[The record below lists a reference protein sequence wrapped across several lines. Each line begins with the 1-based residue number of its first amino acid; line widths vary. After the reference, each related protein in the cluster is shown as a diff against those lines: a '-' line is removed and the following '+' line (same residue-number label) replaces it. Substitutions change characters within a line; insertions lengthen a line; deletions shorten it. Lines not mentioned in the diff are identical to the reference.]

1 MELFPLL
8 NSTSKTREKIM
19 PKMEMD
25 TSNKI
30 NFDRIKQN
38 VVEFF
43 TTHFSK
49 ISADTLGWL
58 AAIALHASTI
68 PTLLALLTGLTD
80 DTPNIDIVMFMWFG
94 LILLFGRAIILKD
107 MLNIVTI
114 GFGFVVQAVLM
125 ALILFK

>member
-1 MELFPLL
+1 MPILT
-8 NSTSKTREKIM
+8 STSKSKIT
-19 PKMEMD
+19 KME

-30 NFDRIKQN
+30 DFDRIKLN

-43 TTHFSK
+43 STHFSK
-49 ISADTLGWL
+49 ISAETMGWL
-58 AAIALHASTI
+58 AAIALHAATI

-80 DTPNIDIVMFMWFG
+80 STPSVDVIMFLWLG
-94 LILLFGRAIILKD
+94 LVLLFGRAVLLKD

-114 GFGFVVQAVLM
+114 GFGFVIQASLM